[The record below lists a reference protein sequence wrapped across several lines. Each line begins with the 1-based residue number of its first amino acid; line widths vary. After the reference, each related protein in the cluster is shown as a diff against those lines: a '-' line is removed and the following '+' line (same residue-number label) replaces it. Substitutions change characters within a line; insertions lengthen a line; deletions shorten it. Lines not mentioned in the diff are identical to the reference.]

1 MYYSTDIFL
10 SAGLDQE
17 TSQYATLGMGGMNVL
32 MTLVSLVII
41 EKAGRKTL
49 QMIGLGGMMVDV
61 ILLTIC
67 LALKVF
73 ISKISIYYSLQFKIF
88 LSQDAASWLSYF
100 SIILVIVYVVFFA
113 TGPGS
118 IPWFLV
124 TELFGSGARPMATAI
139 AVTVNWVANFI
150 VGLGFL
156 PIQVT
161 F

>member
-73 ISKISIYYSLQFKIF
+73 ISKISIYYSLKFKIF

-156 PIQVT
+156 PIQVR